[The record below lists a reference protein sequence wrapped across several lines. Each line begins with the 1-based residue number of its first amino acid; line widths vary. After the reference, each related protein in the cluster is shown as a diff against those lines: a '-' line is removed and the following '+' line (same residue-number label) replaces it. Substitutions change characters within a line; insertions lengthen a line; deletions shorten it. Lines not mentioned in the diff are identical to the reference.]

1 MKPQGSRKLAGPG
14 AFPLH
19 VHPLRLSSIPA
30 CMARPEK
37 RRNSLIWRRFPRR
50 IEKRSAPSVA
60 GAAPWSLA
68 PATWPSTLVLR
79 LALQVPLQPPRLPR
93 VSDFP
98 GPSPGEEGRSS
109 VRPFGP
115 RLFGLGI
122 LGSPARAETL
132 GASEKGGRQP
142 SGRRR
147 LLRRPREGWGPN
159 PVLARARGAPQAPL
173 LLGCVSRHPE
183 SGSERPEAASV
194 TLCQRPVLPP
204 LPAAAS
210 RTCANSSRVSRCG
223 IRRGSGWGA

>member
-1 MKPQGSRKLAGPG
+1 
-14 AFPLH
+14 
-19 VHPLRLSSIPA
+19 
-30 CMARPEK
+30 MARPEK

-173 LLGCVSRHPE
+173 LLGCVSRHPGVGLRE
-183 SGSERPEAASV
+183 TRGGF
-194 TLCQRPVLPP
+194 CHP
-204 LPAAAS
+204 LPETRPPSPPRRSLQDLRELFAGFQLRDSARIRLGSLKRCPAAPSAL
-210 RTCANSSRVSRCG
+210 AL
-223 IRRGSGWGA
+223 